1 MQESEVTMT
10 YQTNSAVRET
20 VNTRFGNET
29 GQSPQALP
37 FQFGLRRR
45 AMNYL
50 VKRQANEEMDPAVGT
65 HSTD

>member
-1 MQESEVTMT
+1 MT
-10 YQTNSAVRET
+10 YQANTAVRET
-20 VNTRFGNET
+20 ATQRFGTE
-29 GQSPQALP
+29 GGPSPQALP

-50 VKRQANEEMDPAVGT
+50 VKRQTNEEVDPAVGV